1 MAIFSPLPL
10 LVCTQY
16 GSPSNYLS
24 QIGKSIY
31 YVVGDWAW
39 LFYKVFGLFLY
50 LSLVGK
56 YLSHW
61 NVCTILKAKVVSEWN
76 AKFWMMIIEQDSIY
90 QPCAAF
96 HKQLTSWPA
105 WSRRI
110 MLKNKMMRT
119 VLLAYGD
126 VKWGDRGI
134 RNLIWRVDFFAK
146 VIVGCEQ

>member
-1 MAIFSPLPL
+1 MVHTLETQTDNPRSKICKICYLGIMMAIFSPLPL

-39 LFYKVFGLFLY
+39 LFYKVFGRFLY

-61 NVCTILKAKVVSEWN
+61 NVCTILKAKVCIRMECKILNDDNWAGLHLPTLCSFSQAVNILAS
-76 AKFWMMIIEQDSIY
+76 
-90 QPCAAF
+90 
-96 HKQLTSWPA
+96 
-105 WSRRI
+105 
-110 MLKNKMMRT
+110 LK
-119 VLLAYGD
+119 
-126 VKWGDRGI
+126 
-134 RNLIWRVDFFAK
+134 
-146 VIVGCEQ
+146 